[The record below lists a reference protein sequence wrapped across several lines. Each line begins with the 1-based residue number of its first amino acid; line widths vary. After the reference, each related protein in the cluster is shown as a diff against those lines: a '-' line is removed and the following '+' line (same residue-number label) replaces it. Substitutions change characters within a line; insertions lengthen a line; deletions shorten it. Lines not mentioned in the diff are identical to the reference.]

1 MQFLHK
7 WNIGRKWVNYR
18 LSLQDG
24 IFKTK
29 KSQQRQKYRLPLV
42 FMGFRVPIIMASSDV
57 MKGINSQISC
67 YDEKFVDIVEI
78 SIIDTPLCSS
88 STIQKNFLKQYVMY
102 KLSLYYKNPQQQQQQ
117 QQNSNKIMMTR
128 NILATFNRK
137 TTSQQF
143 KESKSE
149 DWCQHRK
156 DIEKI

>member
-1 MQFLHK
+1 
-7 WNIGRKWVNYR
+7 
-18 LSLQDG
+18 
-24 IFKTK
+24 
-29 KSQQRQKYRLPLV
+29 
-42 FMGFRVPIIMASSDV
+42 MGFRVPIIMASSDV
-57 MKGINSQISC
+57 MKGINSQMSC

-102 KLSLYYKNPQQQQQQ
+102 KLSLYYKNPQQKQQQQ
-117 QQNSNKIMMTR
+117 QQQQQQSNNKIMMTR

-149 DWCQHRK
+149 D
-156 DIEKI
+156 

>member
-1 MQFLHK
+1 
-7 WNIGRKWVNYR
+7 
-18 LSLQDG
+18 
-24 IFKTK
+24 
-29 KSQQRQKYRLPLV
+29 
-42 FMGFRVPIIMASSDV
+42 MGFRVPIIMASSDV
-57 MKGINSQISC
+57 MKGINSQMSC

-88 STIQKNFLKQYVMY
+88 STIQKKFLKQYVMY

-149 DWCQHRK
+149 D
-156 DIEKI
+156 